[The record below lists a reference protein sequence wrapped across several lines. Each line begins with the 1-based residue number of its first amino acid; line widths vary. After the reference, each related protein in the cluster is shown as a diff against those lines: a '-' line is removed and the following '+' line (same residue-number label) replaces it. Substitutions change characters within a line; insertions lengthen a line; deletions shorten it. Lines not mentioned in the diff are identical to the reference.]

1 VNFHEG
7 SFAIFLDDRKDKSEM
22 GKNQRKIKNSEENQD
37 IPDRRVGNFLII
49 LHLLPSLRGFNS
61 QLAIDSGR
69 RNAYFSVP

>member
-37 IPDRRVGNFLII
+37 IPDRRVGKFLII
-49 LHLLPSLRGFNS
+49 LHLLPSLRGLNS